1 MKKDNAKKLVTIRFV
16 NYFAYSV
23 VLAVITYL
31 FFYIIKS
38 DTTELKKI
46 LFFISIIFDMSIF
59 IILSLFVLFLIKQ
72 FTSDNII
79 LKNFQKTDGYI
90 ALIFTIAWG
99 YTINLILVIVA
110 ILSISIYYW
119 EYFFS
124 VLLLIFIWL
133 NLFSITRC
141 FNAILIILK
150 HSRENY
156 S

>member
-1 MKKDNAKKLVTIRFV
+1 MKKNDVKTLVTSRFM
-16 NYFAYSV
+16 NYFMYSAI
-23 VLAVITYL
+23 LAVITYL
-31 FFYIIKS
+31 FFYIIKGNAV
-38 DTTELKKI
+38 ELKKYY
-46 LFFISIIFDMSIF
+46 FFINIILDMSIF
-59 IILSLFVLFLIKQ
+59 IVLSLFVLFLIKQ

-99 YTINLILVIVA
+99 YTINLISVIVA
-110 ILSISIYYW
+110 IMSISIYYW

-141 FNAILIILK
+141 FNTILIILK

-156 S
+156 T

>member
-1 MKKDNAKKLVTIRFV
+1 M
-16 NYFAYSV
+16 NYFMYSV
-23 VLAVITYL
+23 ILAVITYL
-31 FFYIIKS
+31 FFDIIKGNAV
-38 DTTELKKI
+38 ELKKYY
-46 LFFISIIFDMSIF
+46 FFINIILDISIF
-59 IILSLFVLFLIKQ
+59 IVLSLFVLFLIKQ

-99 YTINLILVIVA
+99 YTINLISVIVA
-110 ILSISIYYW
+110 IMSILIYYW

>member
-1 MKKDNAKKLVTIRFV
+1 MKKDNAKKLVTIRFM

-31 FFYIIKS
+31 FFYTIKS
-38 DTTELKKI
+38 DTTELKKYY
-46 LFFISIIFDMSIF
+46 FFINIILDMSIF
-59 IILSLFVLFLIKQ
+59 VVLSLFVLFLIKQ

-99 YTINLILVIVA
+99 YTINLISVIVA

-150 HSRENY
+150 HSREN
-156 S
+156 